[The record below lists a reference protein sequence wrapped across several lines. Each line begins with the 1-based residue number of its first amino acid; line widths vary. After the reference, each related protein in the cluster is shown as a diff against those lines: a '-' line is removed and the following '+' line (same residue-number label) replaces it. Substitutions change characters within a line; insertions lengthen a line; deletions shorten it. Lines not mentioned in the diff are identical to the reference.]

1 MSFWH
6 FRCLPVLL
14 AGHSPNTIISSLL
27 LILLDPTPS
36 FSLGISSLFSI
47 IGNYSLVLFL
57 QGSSQVFHLHFFL
70 PQFMPILIYS
80 VGDTHPSLFFLFTFP
95 VLYNTLFQSTSSV
108 LNNLSRGVQPS
119 ILPKLFIKFYCC
131 CCLQTVSKIMKSK
144 LDPSTEPQIILVD
157 IYSFPLYHVSHL
169 WYLS

>member
-6 FRCLPVLL
+6 FHCLPVLL

-36 FSLGISSLFSI
+36 FNLGISSLFSI

-70 PQFMPILIYS
+70 AQFMPILIYS
-80 VGDTHPSLFFLFTFP
+80 VGDTHPSLVFLFTFP

-144 LDPSTEPQIILVD
+144 LLSTI
-157 IYSFPLYHVSHL
+157 SCFPLVVSVL
-169 WYLS
+169 KKI